1 MYEPV
6 TAFSRIRIEEMLAAI
21 NTLCDFVH
29 ETQLERGLASLYLR
43 STNSEFAESLERQF
57 ALVDNLLEQVRT
69 IPLSKSSHFTAF
81 GNSIQYLTTKR
92 KYIVSRQISPSDAL
106 LFYSRDIISPAIE
119 IVQDMAIFDKE
130 NFPARVSSLINF
142 LQWKERVGLERA
154 LGTHLVSLESN
165 EVSELKD
172 RLAYIIQEQ
181 HAYERMFM
189 ALADD
194 HCRTAI
200 EKLEK
205 TNEIFQKIELIN
217 QSLSKGNHAQ
227 IAHEISAK
235 EWFRLFS
242 AKMDLLHEVGKSIA
256 KNLSLKANIA
266 QHSPKLENKQTQNA
280 SRDMLDKSLREKYD
294 FIAKLPLFTG
304 IGEAEL
310 SSLMKHARISQYSK
324 GNLIFMQG
332 EQATRFHIVLDGW
345 VKLFKGDIDGQ
356 ESILQVVHRGEALL
370 ESVLVKDAVFPVSA
384 QAVENVT
391 LISIPATILR
401 EEMQNNKFLAI
412 NMLATI
418 AGRSQE
424 LISQFEQ
431 LTLKSVTQRV
441 GWFLLKLFI
450 EDGEK
455 SNSLKLPYDKALI
468 AGYLGMKPETF
479 SRTLQTL
486 RDQGISSEQS
496 TITLRNAL
504 KLCDFCDVELS
515 ASCKRKG
522 TKACKNLD
530 CQIWA

>member
-1 MYEPV
+1 
-6 TAFSRIRIEEMLAAI
+6 MLAAI

-43 STNSEFAESLERQF
+43 TTNSEFAESLERQF

-69 IPLSKSSHFTAF
+69 IPISRSPHFAAF
-81 GNSIQYLTTKR
+81 DNSIQYIATKR

-119 IVQDMAIFDKE
+119 IVQDLAIFDKE
-130 NFPARVSSLINF
+130 NAPARVSSLINF

-154 LGTHLVSLESN
+154 LGTYLVSLESN
-165 EVSELKD
+165 EIDELKD
-172 RLAYIIQEQ
+172 RLAYLIQEQ

-194 HCRTAI
+194 YCRTAI

-217 QSLSKGNHAQ
+217 QSLSKGNHTQ

-256 KNLSLKANIA
+256 RNLSRHVNIA
-266 QHSPKLENKQTQNA
+266 EKKPKLENKQTQNA

-310 SSLMKHARISQYSK
+310 YSLMKHARISHYSK

-332 EQATRFHIVLDGW
+332 EQATRFYIIIEGW
-345 VKLFKGDIDGQ
+345 VKLFKGDIEGH

-370 ESVLVKDAVFPVSA
+370 ESVLLKDAIFPVSA

-391 LISIPATILR
+391 LLSIPSAFIR

-418 AGRSQE
+418 ASRSQE

-441 GWFLLKLFI
+441 GWFLLKLYLD
-450 EDGEK
+450 EGEK
-455 SNSLKLPYDKALI
+455 STSLKLPYDKSLI

-479 SRTLQTL
+479 SRTLQAL
-486 RDQGISSEQS
+486 REQGIYSEQN
-496 TITLRNAL
+496 TINLRNAL

-515 ASCKRKG
+515 ARCMRKG
-522 TKACKNLD
+522 TNLCKNSD
-530 CQIWA
+530 CQI